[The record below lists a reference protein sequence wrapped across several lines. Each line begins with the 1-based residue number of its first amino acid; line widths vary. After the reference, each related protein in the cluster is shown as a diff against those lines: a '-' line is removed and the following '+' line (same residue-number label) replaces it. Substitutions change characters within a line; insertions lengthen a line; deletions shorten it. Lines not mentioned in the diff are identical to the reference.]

1 MITLPNHTQVSN
13 EFIDKGMSQLKGN
26 AVKVLLAVYRK
37 TIGWHKLSDKIA
49 YSQLQKMTG
58 IKHNVTLK
66 SAIDELIE
74 KEYITREKVDD
85 YGYRYDL
92 NILVSKTDTSSP
104 DLISENDTS
113 KGKLI
118 SETDTTKEK
127 NIKKEYKESD
137 IMPLEEVKYD
147 NLWNKSKTIKRKH
160 LDFVSLTTEEFDKLT
175 TDYGQATVQDFIERL
190 NDYIGSKGKKYKSH
204 YFTIKN
210 WMRRDGVQKKEPVKK
225 MTAEQKTAARHFTPR
240 EE

>member
-104 DLISENDTS
+104 DLISENDTR
-113 KGKLI
+113 KDKLI
-118 SETDTTKEK
+118 SEIDTTKEK
-127 NIKKEYKESD
+127 NIKKEYKESA
-137 IMPLEEVKYD
+137 ILPFKNKY
-147 NLWNKSKTIKRKH
+147 
-160 LDFVSLTTEEFDKLT
+160 LDFVLLTEKEHTKLT
-175 TDYGQATVQDFIERL
+175 TDYGEKTALDFIERL
-190 NDYIGSKGKKYKSH
+190 NDYVAQIGTKRAAKYKSH
-204 YFTIKN
+204 YHTIKN